1 MRLVNSSIL
10 DSMRHYTIINAAGMH
25 MNVKPL
31 PSAAKSAVPIQ
42 MQTCRA
48 NSTNFAKRIRLIDPY

>member
-1 MRLVNSSIL
+1 MIEES
-10 DSMRHYTIINAAGMH
+10 IINPAGMH

-31 PSAAKSAVPIQ
+31 PSAAKIAVPIQ

-48 NSTNFAKRIRLIDPY
+48 INPAPNYMKLK